1 MLKVRGEAPGLDGC
15 PTERPAQEGQRIRM
29 RTAVAAVAT
38 CGLALA
44 FAALPGQSVEAAED
58 FDMAS
63 WTLEADCSL
72 CHAGEVASFG
82 SAEMAQAAQAQ
93 AAQAADAPAA
103 QKGQAQDAAKGEKP
117 QAGKNV
123 QGAQASGEGSSP
135 QKEKDAPAD
144 PAKDAAA
151 TDGLSVAQ
159 AGMIASIHP
168 DQCTVCHSDTDALTE
183 LHVNA
188 KGTARQKSARLKNAV
203 QNETC
208 LACHGSYEELAKATA
223 DSTVLTDEQGR
234 TGNPHDIPQVP
245 GHDDP
250 VACTSCHAV
259 HKEYEPMRYCTG
271 CHHEGG
277 FECNTCHAV

>member
-1 MLKVRGEAPGLDGC
+1 
-15 PTERPAQEGQRIRM
+15 
-29 RTAVAAVAT
+29 
-38 CGLALA
+38 
-44 FAALPGQSVEAAED
+44 
-58 FDMAS
+58 
-63 WTLEADCSL
+63 
-72 CHAGEVASFG
+72 
-82 SAEMAQAAQAQ
+82 
-93 AAQAADAPAA
+93 
-103 QKGQAQDAAKGEKP
+103 
-117 QAGKNV
+117 
-123 QGAQASGEGSSP
+123 
-135 QKEKDAPAD
+135 
-144 PAKDAAA
+144 
-151 TDGLSVAQ
+151 
-159 AGMIASIHP
+159 MIASIHP

-188 KGTARQKSARLKNAV
+188 KGTARQKSGRLKNAV

-234 TGNPHDIPQVP
+234 TVNPHDIPQVP